1 MEKIRGVAFVCIGR
15 AVMFGA
21 LAIGLIMISFS
32 FDLVLAL
39 YAGAILTMAMSEILI
54 IKAIILRWQN
64 PRRTE
69 VWTCLDPSS
78 RPVGTPGQAVFRVV
92 LRDVY
97 GFFARNSYT
106 IACSFFAASTVLR
119 LAGVSGV

>member
-1 MEKIRGVAFVCIGR
+1 METIRKTAFVCIGR
-15 AVMFGA
+15 AVMFGS
-21 LAIGLIMISFS
+21 LAIGLIMLSFS
-32 FDLVLAL
+32 FDPALAL

-54 IKAIILRWQN
+54 IKAIILPWQN

-78 RPVGTPGQAVFRVV
+78 RPVGASGRAVFQVV

-97 GFFARNSYT
+97 AFFARNSYT
-106 IACSFFAASTVLR
+106 IACSFFAASAVLR
-119 LAGVSGV
+119 LARISG